1 MKAGNTSSF
10 QNFEEYIS
18 TDQSTRGFP
27 DARPSPVKSAYRKV
41 GASNRQEHLL
51 CKLSASAI

>member
-18 TDQSTRGFP
+18 TDQSAQGFP
-27 DARPSPVKSAYRKV
+27 DARPSPVIRLIV
-41 GASNRQEHLL
+41 MWDLL
-51 CKLSASAI
+51 YFHMTVIPFIRR